1 MQTSPSDTTED
12 TSEENGGIFL
22 LTPFEVESRV
32 SSDSQIIRHSKNS
45 ATNDMQSL
53 YNQKIQCENRVSNSD
68 SSLMIIETQEQGFN
82 SVKDQGWPTENSL
95 TQHDAFDGYLRMME
109 MRGLK
114 FELPVSS
121 VLRATKFWPFR
132 KKLCLP
138 IRFGVTLMTGTHMRG
153 FWFATVSFFLAFLG
167 WFSIAPLI
175 VIIRKDLGI
184 CDNQDDIKDGTK
196 CICIEGCG
204 RTIGSLKVAS
214 LISTTV
220 MRLLVGGILETF
232 GPKNVQCI
240 LLASGAVF
248 VASVSLIQDISGLII
263 VGVLIGT
270 VGASFVTIQF

>member
-1 MQTSPSDTTED
+1 MQTSPSDKTED

-121 VLRATKFWPFR
+121 VLRATKF
-132 KKLCLP
+132 
-138 IRFGVTLMTGTHMRG
+138 
-153 FWFATVSFFLAFLG
+153 
-167 WFSIAPLI
+167 
-175 VIIRKDLGI
+175 
-184 CDNQDDIKDGTK
+184 
-196 CICIEGCG
+196 
-204 RTIGSLKVAS
+204 
-214 LISTTV
+214 
-220 MRLLVGGILETF
+220 
-232 GPKNVQCI
+232 
-240 LLASGAVF
+240 
-248 VASVSLIQDISGLII
+248 
-263 VGVLIGT
+263 
-270 VGASFVTIQF
+270 